1 MRSNFAGLAVGI
13 LMLSTLPG
21 LASTVSSANSKA
33 APGTTPRFAVTSQ
46 PTQLFYSNGAA
57 RGGAY
62 TSVTAGSGMSISRT
76 LSAGMAQ
83 SAVGSGPSSMTT
95 SISRIAVA
103 LPAHVCH
110 RSRLQPTTQQPH
122 TSAHRLCSHLRLR
135 TLAHSRSR
143 QRQPQGSH
151 SRSLAGHPTH
161 ALSHEH
167 GYGVRITF
175 PVVLRPSRSR

>member
-83 SAVGSGPSSMTT
+83 SAVGSGPLFNDNLYLSNSRGAARRT
-95 SISRIAVA
+95 SVTDLDFSPRRNSLTLLLTGFAAIFGSVLWRILAAVNASRKAATVDHWRAIR
-103 LPAHVCH
+103 PT
-110 RSRLQPTTQQPH
+110 RSRMNTATA
-122 TSAHRLCSHLRLR
+122 SE
-135 TLAHSRSR
+135 
-143 QRQPQGSH
+143 
-151 SRSLAGHPTH
+151 SL
-161 ALSHEH
+161 SQ
-167 GYGVRITF
+167 
-175 PVVLRPSRSR
+175 